1 MSEED
6 KPQDIPEV
14 VPIQA
19 SISDEFIKAMGEEYS
34 KQMQILAPQEVY
46 PIDVDSKTIKFRRRK
61 ILSKERR
68 ELEIMRAKLTKAA
81 TDNSPNYPDIEDK
94 LYKKM
99 AEMYLIDPNTDKG
112 MTEKQFDNTVYEDVK
127 MILNACAFR
136 TERPIPSPF
145 VTTK

>member
-1 MSEED
+1 MSSEQTNQ
-6 KPQDIPEV
+6 QDEQI
-14 VPIQA
+14 VPVNV

-34 KQMQILAPQEVY
+34 RQMQTLAPQESY
-46 PIDVDSKTIKFRRRK
+46 PIDIDGTVVNFRRRK

-68 ELEIMRAKLTKAA
+68 ELETIRAKLEKSAREN
-81 TDNSPNYPDIEDK
+81 DGKYPDLEDS

-99 AEMYLIDPNTDKG
+99 ASMYLIDPSTDKG
-112 MTEKQFDNTVYEDVK
+112 MTDKQFDSTVYEDIK

-145 VTTK
+145 GK

>member
-1 MSEED
+1 MSEEEQ
-6 KPQDIPEV
+6 KQEEV

-19 SISDEFIKAMGEEYS
+19 SISDEFIKEMGEEYS
-34 KQMQILAPQEVY
+34 RQMQTLAPRENY
-46 PIDVDSKTIKFRRRK
+46 DIDIDGKGTIFKRRK

-68 ELEIMRAKLTKAA
+68 ELEVMRAKLTKAA
-81 TDNSPNYPDIEDK
+81 TDNSPNYPDLEDK

-112 MTEKQFDNTVYEDVK
+112 MTEKQFDNTVYEDMK

-145 VTTK
+145 GTTK

>member
-1 MSEED
+1 MSEETEQ
-6 KPQDIPEV
+6 PQEV
-14 VPIQA
+14 IPIQA
-19 SISDEFIKAMGEEYS
+19 SISDEFIKQMGEEYS
-34 KQMQILAPQEVY
+34 KQMQILAPKETY
-46 PIDVDSKTIKFRRRK
+46 PIDVDGKVVTFRRRK

-68 ELEIMRAKLTKAA
+68 ELEVMRAKLTTAA
-81 TDNSPNYPDIEDK
+81 TNNSPNYPDLEDK

-112 MTEKQFDNTVYEDVK
+112 MTDKQFDNTVYEDVK

-145 VTTK
+145 EAVK